1 MPETVIPFQPKDEN
15 GNLLSM
21 KTRTNTI
28 YKPNGDP
35 LGDDF
40 LGTADIADNLTTQD
54 PTKVLSAKQGAALNN
69 TLAKFGKQLWSNSD
83 TSQSFS
89 PQTLQNIDTT
99 NFTCYIVLIKYT
111 TGYTMYKPCL
121 CVKGGMDELAI
132 HNDSGSDTLY
142 TRTVTISN
150 GQAVFSKAQKF
161 VNANG
166 VDDNSGAIPTL
177 ILGLF

>member
-54 PTKVLSAKQGAALNN
+54 PTKVLSAKQGAALNS
-69 TLAKFGKQLWSNSD
+69 TLSGLF
-83 TSQSFS
+83 
-89 PQTLQNIDTT
+89 
-99 NFTCYIVLIKYT
+99 KY
-111 TGYTMYKPCL
+111 K
-121 CVKGGMDELAI
+121 
-132 HNDSGSDTLY
+132 LY
-142 TRTVTISN
+142 TGTYSVSAGNSVNIKGNDIGKASN
-150 GQAVFSKAQKF
+150 PAGYSAIGFR
-161 VNANG
+161 NI
-166 VDDNSGAIPTL
+166 NSGAAGAVFQYINPITTGDNTVATIRNTSSVNISTGNFSIT
-177 ILGLF
+177 ILYVNSNYLSELS